1 MRGGMVRRRAAL
13 LVGLGI
19 VLAFVLSAPAQ
30 AGTVDATEGVVF
42 TAAPGET
49 NNLTITRELDSVIVA
64 DSGAPL
70 TVLGDCISIDPNT
83 ASCPA
88 GGSLVALLGDGDDEA
103 DVNVLGS
110 LVVGGEGADT
120 VTAWGRVRG
129 GSGNDTLAT
138 HPLGGTL
145 NGGEGNDTLRGGEE
159 PGIGSTWMIGGLG
172 SDTFIAGP
180 VSYVSYRARTNPV
193 VIDADGNPDDGETGE
208 GDNILPIGATGWGFD
223 GIYGGRGDDRLSS
236 IGGVRLIWGGAGD
249 DVLVVRFPGQFSEA
263 HGAAGDDRLFGST
276 IHDNL
281 FGGNGH
287 DHLVGRGGSDWM
299 EGGPGDDVLKG
310 GRGRDDLYGDHPHE
324 EIARGDDLLVGGR
337 GGDYAEGGR
346 GADTFLMRDAGRA
359 RDRVNGGPGRDRAR
373 IDRGLDRIFDVEIL
387 F

>member
-1 MRGGMVRRRAAL
+1 MRGGTVRRRAAL

-19 VLAFVLSAPAQ
+19 VPAFVISAPAQ

-49 NNLTITRELDSVIVA
+49 NDLTITRELDSVIVA
-64 DSGAPL
+64 DLGAPL

-103 DVNVLGS
+103 DVNDLHS

-159 PGIGSTWMIGGLG
+159 RRIGSTWMIGGLG
-172 SDTFIAGP
+172 SDTFIPGP
-180 VSYVSYRARTNPV
+180 LSYVSYRARTNPV
-193 VIDADGNPDDGETGE
+193 VVDADGNPDDGETGE
-208 GDNILPIGATGWGFD
+208 GDNVLPIGATGSGVE
-223 GIYGGRGDDRLSS
+223 GIYGGMGDDRLST
-236 IGGVRLIWGGAGD
+236 IGGVHLIWGGAGD
-249 DVLVVRFPGQFSEA
+249 DVLDVRFPGQFSSA
-263 HGAAGDDRLFGST
+263 HGGAGDDRLLGSA

-287 DHLVGRGGSDWM
+287 DHLVGRGGPDWM
-299 EGGPGDDVLKG
+299 EGGSGDDVLKG
-310 GRGRDDLYGDHPHE
+310 GRGRDDLYGDHAYE
-324 EIARGDDLLVGGR
+324 DIGRGDDLLVGGR
-337 GGDYAEGGR
+337 GGDSAEGGR
-346 GADTFLMRDAGRA
+346 GADTLRMRDAF
-359 RDRVNGGPGRDRAR
+359 RDSVRGGHGTDRAR